1 MSSCIR
7 YLISSSGLLKPLPR
21 MASQVLKRNLD
32 RLARVLDPVPVATQ
46 LYSDSLITQEVWDE
60 ARELG
65 PAYTRNLKVLDA
77 LGKAVLIN
85 ERAFDRFL
93 DNLRGEQ
100 TYLPYV
106 MELEGIIKFSDVYYT
121 ISHTTHTHTHG
132 TAQLA
137 QAREKAGVKPKTADV
152 PGARRR
158 DDAVDDATLMSIA
171 RDVGPKWEEMGV
183 VLGADIR
190 ALRNEVPSDGTKGEH
205 MKAFYMLQLCRHRDA
220 EAFTYDKIAAALE
233 DVGLKSCARKHCFTI
248 R

>member
-65 PAYTRNLKVLDA
+65 PAYTRNLTVLDA

-106 MELEGIIKFSDVYYT
+106 MELE
-121 ISHTTHTHTHG
+121 
-132 TAQLA
+132 AQLA